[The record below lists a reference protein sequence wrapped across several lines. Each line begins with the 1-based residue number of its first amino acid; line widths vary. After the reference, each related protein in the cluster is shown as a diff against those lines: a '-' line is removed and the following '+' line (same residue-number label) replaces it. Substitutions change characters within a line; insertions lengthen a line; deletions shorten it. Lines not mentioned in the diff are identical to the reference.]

1 MFRKLLCAALVST
14 ALLAGPSV
22 AAEKNYE
29 YPRQLDWSFNGP
41 LGTFDRAALQRGF
54 QVYKEV
60 CSACHSLRLLSY
72 RNLEWIGFSEEE
84 VAAIA
89 RQYTVMDGPND
100 EGEMFER
107 AALPSDRFRSPF
119 ANEEQARFAN
129 NGAYPL
135 DLSVI
140 TKARKDGS
148 NYLYSLLTGYEETPP
163 EGFMLGEGMYY
174 NRYFDGRQIAMAP
187 PLVVDDQVTYTDG
200 TAATVDQMAR
210 DITTFLTW
218 AGEPHME
225 ERKET
230 GVKVMIFLAVFTL
243 MMYFVKRRV
252 WANLH

>member
-1 MFRKLLCAALVST
+1 MLRKLFSVAALG
-14 ALLAGPSV
+14 LAIVASPSL

-41 LGTFDRAALQRGF
+41 LGTFDRASLQRGF

-60 CSACHSLRLLSY
+60 CSACHGLRLLSY

-89 RQYTVMDGPND
+89 RQYTVMAGPND

-119 ANEEQARFAN
+119 ANEQQARFAN

-148 NYLYSLLTGYEETPP
+148 NYVYSLLTGYEDPAP
-163 EGFMLGEGMYY
+163 EGFALGDGMHY

-187 PLVVDDQVTYTDG
+187 PIVVDDQVTYSDG

-210 DITTFLTW
+210 DVTTFLTW

-225 ERKET
+225 QRKET
-230 GVKVMIFLAVFTL
+230 GVKVMLFLAVFTI

-252 WANLH
+252 WADLH

>member
-1 MFRKLLCAALVST
+1 MLRKLFSVAALG
-14 ALLAGPSV
+14 LAIVASPSF

-29 YPRQLDWSFNGP
+29 NPRQLAWSFDGP
-41 LGTFDRAALQRGF
+41 LGTFDRASLQRGF

-60 CSACHSLRLLSY
+60 CSACHGLRLLSY

-100 EGEMFER
+100 EGDMFER

-119 ANEEQARFAN
+119 TNEQQARFAN

-148 NYLYSLLTGYEETPP
+148 NYVYSLLTGYEDPAP
-163 EGFMLGEGMYY
+163 EGFMLGDGMYY

-187 PLVVDDQVTYTDG
+187 PLVADDQVTYSDG
-200 TAATVDQMAR
+200 TAATIDQMAR
-210 DITTFLTW
+210 DVTTFLTW

-230 GVKVMIFLAVFTL
+230 GVKVMLFLLVFTI

-252 WANLH
+252 WADLH